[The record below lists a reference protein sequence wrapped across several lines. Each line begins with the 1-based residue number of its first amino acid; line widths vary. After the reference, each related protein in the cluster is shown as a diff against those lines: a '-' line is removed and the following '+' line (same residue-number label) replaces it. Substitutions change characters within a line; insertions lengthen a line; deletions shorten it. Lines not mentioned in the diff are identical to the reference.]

1 MASLQS
7 FIHVHGVAESNM
19 NVPIL
24 YEDEEVVVI
33 DKPVGLVVHSDGRT
47 KEYTLVDWVHEHYPE
62 VADEHVGESIVLT
75 SGETIEKPGIV
86 HRIDRETSGVL
97 IIAKTQES
105 FLSLKVQFQTRTIKK
120 NYKTIAHGFFKDTEG
135 VIDKPIGRSTS
146 DFRKWSAEYGARG
159 ELRPSVTEFKVLGS
173 GEVDGVKFSYLDV
186 FPHTGR
192 THQIRVHLKAVG
204 HAILGDKL
212 YAPKAT
218 LALGLERVAL
228 HASSIVF
235 SNLKGEEIMVE
246 SPLPED
252 LRRAVAKLGLL
263 C

>member
-1 MASLQS
+1 MNL
-7 FIHVHGVAESNM
+7 FI
-19 NVPIL
+19 PIL
-24 YEDEEVVVI
+24 YEDNEVVVI
-33 DKPVGLVVHSDGRT
+33 DKPVGLVIHSDGRT
-47 KEYTLVDWVHEHYPE
+47 KEYTLVDWVREHYSTI
-62 VADEHVGESIVLT
+62 VDAQVGEPIVLT

-105 FLSLKVQFQTRTIKK
+105 FLNLKSQFQARTIKK
-120 NYKTIAHGFFKDTEG
+120 NYKTIVHGFFKNIQG

-159 ELRPSVTEFKVLGS
+159 ELRPSVTEYKVLGN

-192 THQIRVHLKAVG
+192 THQIRVHLKSIG

-212 YAPKAT
+212 YVPKAPR
-218 LALGLERVAL
+218 ALGFERVAL
-228 HASSIVF
+228 HASSITF
-235 SNLKGEEIMVE
+235 RNLKGEEKRVE
-246 SPLPED
+246 ASLPD
-252 LRRAVAKLGLL
+252 DFRNAVAKLGLV